1 MVVKL
6 QSTASDLTKEREGD
20 TIASLLY
27 PGVTYQV
34 RSVHYEPFATAR
46 DLALQNLARKY
57 GDQPVPRDESVK
69 IMGGL
74 FVEHLLLGWEGF
86 RFDRQYGA
94 FGGESRLSY
103 MVIRQYAADHCLS
116 GENLQTFKA
125 VMRGLDEEW
134 LDFIASRTKTGAQ
147 GQ

>member
-1 MVVKL
+1 ML
-6 QSTASDLTKEREGD
+6 ERKGKDDWLSRLRAEEPD
-20 TIASLLY
+20 AAAAFDE
-27 PGVTYQV
+27 P
-34 RSVHYEPFATAR
+34 EPFVGI
-46 DLALQNLARKY
+46 KM
-57 GDQPVPRDESVK
+57 QPFHELYWRAWAD
-69 IMGGL
+69 I
-74 FVEHLLLGWEGF
+74 